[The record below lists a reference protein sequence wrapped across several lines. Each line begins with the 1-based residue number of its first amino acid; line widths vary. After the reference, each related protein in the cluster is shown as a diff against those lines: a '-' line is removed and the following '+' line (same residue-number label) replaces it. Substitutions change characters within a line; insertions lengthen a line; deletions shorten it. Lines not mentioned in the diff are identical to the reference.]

1 MRRHERLV
9 GECRRCSQPLVERDD
24 EHGFRGIV
32 HLDVGLCSDTSARC
46 SWDVGL
52 CSDTSARCSWDLCV
66 WCFAVVAE
74 AIEVTCE
81 QVDLSSIPVAEASEI
96 EALRARHTKG

>member
-32 HLDVGLCSDTSARC
+32 HL
-46 SWDVGL
+46 DVGL